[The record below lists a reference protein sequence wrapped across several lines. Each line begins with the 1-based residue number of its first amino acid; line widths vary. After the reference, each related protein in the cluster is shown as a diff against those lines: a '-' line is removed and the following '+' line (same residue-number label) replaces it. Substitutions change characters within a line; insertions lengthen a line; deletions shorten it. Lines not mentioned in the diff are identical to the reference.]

1 MGLCKTKKLKD
12 MHEVQLKFP
21 EGCEHLRKNPFN
33 AGGMDIFWNYT
44 SSSWISTLKVVLV
57 YILNNTE
64 FSLILCL
71 LYFLFKDYFFIENCS
86 QTSLLMRA
94 SKGEGGGGGENVSLI
109 LRKFLF
115 FLLVPY

>member
-21 EGCEHLRKNPFN
+21 EGCGHLRKNLFN

-44 SSSWISTLKVVLV
+44 SFCWISTLKVVLV

-64 FSLILCL
+64 LSLILCL
-71 LYFLFKDYFFIENCS
+71 LYFVFKDYF
-86 QTSLLMRA
+86 LLRTVVTFPVNE
-94 SKGEGGGGGENVSLI
+94 GLQGGGGGGV
-109 LRKFLF
+109 RMF
-115 FLLVPY
+115 P